1 MLTTGGWD
9 GKLHLPLLLLLCP
22 RPPTAVPP
30 TRTLAEG
37 KQVEQVPCREVPAL
51 SSSRHF
57 RSGVVVLAQVTLSQ
71 NDCGTAQPVNI
82 TNRETKGHRAFS
94 ITEHAVSLT
103 GFG

>member
-1 MLTTGGWD
+1 MGRSISSSIISSTLAR
-9 GKLHLPLLLLLCP
+9 
-22 RPPTAVPP
+22 RPPCCQR
-30 TRTLAEG
+30 RTLAEG